1 MMSDKEYFSH
11 LYEIASHLN
20 KEFSLH
26 SALRK
31 SLEKTVELLNLE
43 TGWIWLVHGDV
54 KSVYLAA
61 SYNLPPA
68 LNDYPERL
76 SGWCFCIQKY
86 LSDDISKAT
95 NISEIACT
103 RLKNI
108 TSGTRD
114 LKFHATIPLTIS
126 GQKAGLLNLVSKE
139 TQQLD
144 DKQLSILNT
153 ISELMG
159 IAIQRT
165 RAQESYKM
173 KSSEKDTVMHELLDR
188 ILQPRMKILLSNL
201 NDSKS
206 FAEQKDI
213 SQALQSIRQA
223 LSQAEEL
230 QQQVTLILKESLD
243 HHAEKTTETDF
254 RYPTSPLTNREL
266 EVLTLVKK
274 GHTNNQIAEHLFIAE
289 RTVKFHITS
298 ILSKLYAKTR
308 TEAVDIAL
316 QRGLLGL

>member
-1 MMSDKEYFSH
+1 MSDKEYFSH

-26 SALRK
+26 AALRK

-43 TGWIWLVHGDV
+43 TGWIWLVQPDV

-86 LSDDISKAT
+86 LSDDIEKAT

-114 LKFHATIPLTIS
+114 LKFHATIPITVN

-139 TQQLD
+139 TQQLN

-153 ISELMG
+153 ICELIG

-165 RAQESYKM
+165 RIQESYRI
-173 KSSEKDTVMHELLDR
+173 KSDKDTAVHEILKR
-188 ILQPRMKILLSNL
+188 VLQPRMKVLLASL
-201 NDSKS
+201 ADSKS
-206 FAEQKDI
+206 LAEQKDI
-213 SQALQSIRQA
+213 SSVLQSIQQA
-223 LSQAEEL
+223 SDHAEEL
-230 QQQVTLILKESLD
+230 DKQVSLIL
-243 HHAEKTTETDF
+243 
-254 RYPTSPLTNREL
+254 
-266 EVLTLVKK
+266 
-274 GHTNNQIAEHLFIAE
+274 Q
-289 RTVKFHITS
+289 
-298 ILSKLYAKTR
+298 
-308 TEAVDIAL
+308 
-316 QRGLLGL
+316 